1 MAGGSNALYRAIR
14 RQFEATSRPRPTRV
28 SHVLAELPYHARD
41 PCYRFDLDGRCRRGA
56 GCPFRHR
63 PASDLTRGRPQ
74 PTPIRGTSLGDSG
87 DLPNCG
93 TTRVLFPFRDVSR
106 IHDGGVPVTSR
117 PTSSSTQARVGSAE
131 ASVATALRLDFH
143 RRARQREVI
152 QEDVEL
158 CGDEYVYDEE
168 ALRQALTD
176 LPRSQ
181 RRRHLHP
188 WWRGFSTSPLPV
200 PLRWRT
206 EYFCCGLGRINSHNG
221 SLRTE
226 RCTCVGGFLLFV
238 GPAEHNQKSA
248 QVSFS
253 RHSCAQ

>member
-1 MAGGSNALYRAIR
+1 MLPHLRGGGVSRVSLMAGGSDALYRAIR
-14 RQFEATSRPRPTRV
+14 HQFEATSRPRPTRV
-28 SHVLAELPYHARD
+28 SHVPSELPYHARD

-56 GCPFRHR
+56 GCPLRHR
-63 PASDLTRGRPQ
+63 LASDLTRGRPQ
-74 PTPIRGTSLGDSG
+74 PTPIGGTSLGDSG

-168 ALRQALTD
+168 ALRQALTSA
-176 LPRSQ
+176 SQ
-181 RRRHLHP
+181 
-188 WWRGFSTSPLPV
+188 STSSSSASV
-200 PLRWRT
+200 
-206 EYFCCGLGRINSHNG
+206 
-221 SLRTE
+221 
-226 RCTCVGGFLLFV
+226 VAGFFDQ
-238 GPAEHNQKSA
+238 PAASA
-248 QVSFS
+248 IK
-253 RHSCAQ
+253 AED